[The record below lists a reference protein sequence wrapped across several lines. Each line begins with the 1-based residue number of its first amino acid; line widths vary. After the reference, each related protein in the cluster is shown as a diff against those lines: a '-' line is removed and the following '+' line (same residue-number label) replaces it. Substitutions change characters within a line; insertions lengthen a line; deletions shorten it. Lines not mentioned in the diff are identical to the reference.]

1 MGMSVLQMAKTA
13 FKLKHIYML
22 HVAKKHIIVNH
33 VLPGM
38 LLIGIIR
45 HLLLQDI
52 VVILIHI
59 YTFLFFTHIN
69 MFDSTKLSNQCQ
81 IYVVYLCYNY

>member
-1 MGMSVLQMAKTA
+1 MTEMGMSVLHMAKSA
-13 FKLKHIYML
+13 IKLEHIHML

-33 VLPGM
+33 VSPGM

-59 YTFLFFTHIN
+59 YTFLFF
-69 MFDSTKLSNQCQ
+69 Q
-81 IYVVYLCYNY
+81 I

>member
-1 MGMSVLQMAKTA
+1 MTKMGMSVLQMAKTA

-22 HVAKKHIIVNH
+22 HVAKKHNIVNH

-45 HLLLQDI
+45 HLLLQD
-52 VVILIHI
+52 LHI
-59 YTFLFFTHIN
+59 
-69 MFDSTKLSNQCQ
+69 
-81 IYVVYLCYNY
+81 